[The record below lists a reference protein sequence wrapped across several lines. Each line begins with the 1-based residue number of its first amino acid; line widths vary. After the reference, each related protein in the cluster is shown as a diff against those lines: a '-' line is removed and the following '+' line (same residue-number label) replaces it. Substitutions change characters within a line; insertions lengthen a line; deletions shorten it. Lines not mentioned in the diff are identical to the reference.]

1 MELTELNKQAASIMK
16 EVEEIK
22 SRHNV
27 ELKPYYNKIES
38 LNSLFCDSKL
48 LDSNGNIVKEG
59 MILRDK
65 KGDNFTVLRRYQQC
79 FCEFL
84 GNVQVEILKTGG
96 RRSIN
101 VHYRELA
108 DYTIVPQIDK

>member
-1 MELTELNKQAASIMK
+1 MELKELNERAASIMK
-16 EVEEIK
+16 EVSEIK
-22 SRHNV
+22 ERHNA
-27 ELKPYYNKIES
+27 ELKPHYDDIES

-48 LDSNGNIVKEG
+48 LDSNGNTVKAG

-65 KGDNFTVLRRYQQC
+65 KGTYFTVLRRYQQC

-96 RRSIN
+96 KRSIN
-101 VHYRELA
+101 VHYSELT
-108 DYTIVPQIDK
+108 DYTIVQQTEK